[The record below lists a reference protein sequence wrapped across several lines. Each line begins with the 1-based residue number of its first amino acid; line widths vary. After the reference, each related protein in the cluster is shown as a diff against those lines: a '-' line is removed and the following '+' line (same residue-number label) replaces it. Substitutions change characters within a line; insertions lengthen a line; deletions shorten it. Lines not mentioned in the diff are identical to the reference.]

1 MDDEILLK
9 PISKKKTKII
19 NVLTVEEEE
28 RLNKILNNEERE
40 HKYRNIAKLQLLT
53 GMRIGEVLAR
63 SRQDVNFKTMTLN
76 INNTITKDSIG
87 KAILGKH
94 TKTYNKR
101 TNVDKGQR
109 YFPINSEIK
118 NILKEELKKKVT
130 NMYDLLFLDYKNN
143 TFISYQEIN
152 SWLVRLNDKYK
163 ISDKTLTSHV
173 LRHTFITRLREK
185 GVDIKVIQY
194 LVGHTNNSK
203 ITDELYTSLSDNF
216 ISKELEKIR

>member
-1 MDDEILLK
+1 MDDETLLK

-143 TFISYQEIN
+143 TFISYQ
-152 SWLVRLNDKYK
+152 
-163 ISDKTLTSHV
+163 
-173 LRHTFITRLREK
+173 
-185 GVDIKVIQY
+185 
-194 LVGHTNNSK
+194 
-203 ITDELYTSLSDNF
+203 
-216 ISKELEKIR
+216 